1 MRQGRSQ
8 TSSRRTSVNDWGRVG
23 EYIGKSI
30 AASLRF
36 DELLGLDRSD
46 PYYWER
52 IAAFCEIDLG
62 LKPQEYWNDRDMS
75 ELMAL
80 AERRLA
86 RDRLAGAQPSL
97 AAAKAV
103 APADIYGLLRPNARS
118 FVDERHQHYVL
129 LFGRVLEKRMVN
141 GQCKTAVF
149 GTWLRENRTLCRT
162 QVTDYLAGRIQG
174 KVGTE
179 KRLAIEG
186 AITASAKKDGLP
198 DSD

>member
-86 RDRLAGAQPSL
+86 RDRLAWGRRS
-97 AAAKAV
+97 
-103 APADIYGLLRPNARS
+103 ARL
-118 FVDERHQHYVL
+118 ERS
-129 LFGRVLEKRMVN
+129 
-141 GQCKTAVF
+141 
-149 GTWLRENRTLCRT
+149 
-162 QVTDYLAGRIQG
+162 
-174 KVGTE
+174 
-179 KRLAIEG
+179 
-186 AITASAKKDGLP
+186 TASAR
-198 DSD
+198 